1 MPQIVIICAM
11 PPEIQP
17 FRAAMPCEPDAAS
30 PVFPCW
36 QGETA
41 GQRVTL
47 VEAGIGKV
55 NAAAAA
61 QFAITQYQPDV
72 ILSCGT
78 AGGLTPHCQPG
89 DVVIGATTAQ
99 QDYGFVGPDSFVP
112 CGLSLRDET
121 GQRAFYRDFPADAD
135 LLAAARVVAQTWHGD
150 FRVQTGKI
158 VTGDQIIF
166 AATKRQ
172 TLAAEFGADAVEME
186 SAALAQVCLLYEV
199 PFLSIRGIS
208 DDASEASWP
217 FDVTRLDPNTFGAF
231 ASASAAEKLQ
241 LLSHALRYYASHPT
255 AFVLSVQARQRMKMA
270 SQHAAQIVFALL
282 QHI

>member
-1 MPQIVIICAM
+1 MSQIVIICAM

-17 FRAAMPCEPDAAS
+17 LRAALSCEPDAAA

-47 VEAGIGKV
+47 VESGIGKV

-72 ILSCGT
+72 MLSCGT

-89 DVVIGATTAQ
+89 DVVLGATTAQ
-99 QDYGFVGPDSFVP
+99 HDYGFVGPDSFVP

-121 GQRAFYRDFPADAD
+121 GKRAFYRDFPADAD
-135 LLAAARVVAQTWHGD
+135 LLAAAHALAQTWQGG
-150 FRVQTGKI
+150 FRVHTGKL
-158 VTGDQIIF
+158 VTGDQIVF
-166 AATKRQ
+166 AAAKRQ
-172 TLAAEFGADAVEME
+172 ALAAQFGADAVEME
-186 SAALAQVCLLYEV
+186 SAALAQVCLLYKV

-217 FDVTRLDPNTFGAF
+217 FDVTRLDPNEFGAF
-231 ASASAAEKLQ
+231 ASAAPAEKLQ
-241 LLSHALRYYASHPT
+241 LLSRALRYCAAHPT

-282 QHI
+282 QHL